1 MARLRALAAEC
12 AAVEA
17 RLADADAGLD
27 HRAVRELS
35 QRKATLEPVA
45 AGLREYDRL
54 MADAAEY
61 RGAMGPG
68 GDPDLAALGREELPG
83 TLERAEGILSR
94 LKADLVQSED
104 NRIGSVIVELRAGT
118 GGDEACL
125 WTADLLDMFTRYAG
139 RRGWTAETL
148 DLVSES
154 DAGGVRSAV
163 LNLRGPGVWSA
174 MLFEAGVHSVKRVPA
189 TETQGRIHTS
199 TATVAVLPEPEQ
211 VTVKIDWNEVEEK
224 VTTSQGPG
232 GQNVNK
238 VATAVQLHHKPS
250 GIVIR
255 MQESKS
261 QQQNRERARRL
272 LLTKLMEIERQRVH
286 ASRSA
291 ARSAQIGGG
300 ERSEKIRTYR
310 YKEGIVADER
320 LPDEYALRDLLAGD
334 FAALHAALIEQQT
347 QQRLAEL

>member
-68 GDPDLAALGREELPG
+68 GDADLAALGREELPG